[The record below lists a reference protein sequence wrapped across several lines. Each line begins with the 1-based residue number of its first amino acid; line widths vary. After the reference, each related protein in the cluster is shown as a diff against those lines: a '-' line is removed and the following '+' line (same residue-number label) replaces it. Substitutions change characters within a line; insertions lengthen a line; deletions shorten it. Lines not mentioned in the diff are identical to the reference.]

1 VRRVEAPDTRD
12 SQENDDDL
20 GPGTEFIMV
29 TEEEEA
35 ALAEAEGDVE
45 FDESQISGSDIFDQ
59 TTSEGGETEEEE
71 ESDEVED
78 IDLIDEDEPHQ
89 AEDEGELVADLTQNG
104 ERFVLCKGGEGGLG
118 NQHFATP
125 TNQAPIETRPSGKGD
140 EGWFYLELRQI
151 ADAGLVGYPNAG
163 KSTLLGA
170 LSNAHPKVA
179 SYPFTTLQPHV
190 GVVEF
195 PGYLRATVADIPG
208 LIEGAHRNVGL
219 GHEFLRHV
227 TRCRLLLFV
236 VDTAGVDGRDPI
248 SDLQSLRT
256 EIKLY
261 DEELSRRPWIIVAN
275 KMDLPES
282 QENFA
287 HLQQR
292 FSRQEILPIS
302 ADTGLGLDQLRER
315 LCELAGRRPD

>member
-1 VRRVEAPDTRD
+1 
-12 SQENDDDL
+12 
-20 GPGTEFIMV
+20 
-29 TEEEEA
+29 
-35 ALAEAEGDVE
+35 
-45 FDESQISGSDIFDQ
+45 
-59 TTSEGGETEEEE
+59 
-71 ESDEVED
+71 
-78 IDLIDEDEPHQ
+78 
-89 AEDEGELVADLTQNG
+89 
-104 ERFVLCKGGEGGLG
+104 RFVLCRGGAGGLG
-118 NQHFATP
+118 NQNFATP
-125 TNQAPIETRPSGKGD
+125 TNRAPIENTPAEKG
-140 EGWFYLELRQI
+140 EFGWFYLELRQI